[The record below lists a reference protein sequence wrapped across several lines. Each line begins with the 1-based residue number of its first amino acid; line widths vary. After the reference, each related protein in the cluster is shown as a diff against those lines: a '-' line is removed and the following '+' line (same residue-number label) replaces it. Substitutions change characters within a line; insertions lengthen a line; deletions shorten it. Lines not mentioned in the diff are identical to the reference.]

1 MAAQIRH
8 GNNKCM
14 YKKKQ
19 YRKHKGLMKH
29 MIVFLQ
35 SLYTYV
41 CINMS
46 VTFIASDKFIIFL
59 NFHKYTIGG

>member
-1 MAAQIRH
+1 
-8 GNNKCM
+8 
-14 YKKKQ
+14 
-19 YRKHKGLMKH
+19 MKH